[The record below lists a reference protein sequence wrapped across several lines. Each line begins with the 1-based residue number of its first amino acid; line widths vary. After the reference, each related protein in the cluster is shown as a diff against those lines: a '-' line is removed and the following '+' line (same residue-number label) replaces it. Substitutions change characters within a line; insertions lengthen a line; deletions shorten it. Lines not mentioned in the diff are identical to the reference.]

1 MRSAWL
7 ERESGVEDASTAR
20 AGEGTSRTRARGT
33 ARRGTPTPTRR
44 AERATPVTTKVMTA
58 TEIAAS
64 IARLHAGGSTIAHA
78 SGRVKERET
87 PTFAPRLNAKSR
99 ALAERRREKVE
110 GTENEHGGG
119 KPKVGTPP
127 TSVELE
133 LRAELEQCTFQ
144 PSISRKSR
152 ELAARAESG
161 GFFERSRTWSMRK
174 ERVLE
179 AERELKMEESLR
191 DCTFQPHVVV
201 ASSAPPP
208 TTKSAPPPTTKSAS
222 TTSGTP
228 SRAPATTLATPARA
242 SRPPTTPASATSK
255 TPGLDT
261 HVARQAAAR
270 RMREEKNAA
279 FDRFSNGDAWR
290 SRTVPEAFTFATDA
304 RARRARDV
312 ASTPTTPVTDRGSK
326 KSPT

>member
-20 AGEGTSRTRARGT
+20 AGEGTSRSRARGT
-33 ARRGTPTPTRR
+33 ARRSTPTPTRR
-44 AERATPVTTKVMTA
+44 AERTTPVTTKVMTA

-64 IARLHAGGSTIAHA
+64 IARLHAGASMIAHA

-99 ALAERRREKVE
+99 ALAERRREKVK

-119 KPKVGTPP
+119 KPKVETPP

-201 ASSAPPP
+201 PSSAPP
-208 TTKSAPPPTTKSAS
+208 TTTKSAS